1 MKIIITGIAA
11 VLFTLNAQAQN
22 QNVTNVSKT
31 TVTTVKDSDGEKKLV
46 KDETI
51 KEVQN
56 IEFQN
61 AEGKELN
68 KDMKASPVQVVS
80 TTQITGPDGRTR
92 TVDVDRSAYYST
104 GGGQKY
110 QVTVDNTG
118 YTMMDPAGKRAGLLR
133 QLTSTPNTYIYRN
146 NNKTSVGYFNAN
158 GDLVL
163 ETYDDK
169 TDKITVETFKRN

>member
-1 MKIIITGIAA
+1 MKILVTGIAA
-11 VLFTLNAQAQN
+11 MLFTLNAQAQN

-61 AEGKELN
+61 PESSALN
-68 KDMKASPVQVVS
+68 KDMKASPVQVTS
-80 TTQITGPDGRTR
+80 TVQITGPDGRTR
-92 TVDVDRSAYYST
+92 MVDVDRSAYYSK
-104 GGGQKY
+104 GGGDKY
-110 QVTVDNTG
+110 RVMIDNTG
-118 YTMMDPAGKRAGLLR
+118 YTVVDPKGKKAGLLR
-133 QLTSTPNTYIYRN
+133 QMTSSPNTYIYRSKN
-146 NNKTSVGYFNAN
+146 RTSIGYFNEN

-169 TDKITVETFKRN
+169 TDQMTVETYKRN